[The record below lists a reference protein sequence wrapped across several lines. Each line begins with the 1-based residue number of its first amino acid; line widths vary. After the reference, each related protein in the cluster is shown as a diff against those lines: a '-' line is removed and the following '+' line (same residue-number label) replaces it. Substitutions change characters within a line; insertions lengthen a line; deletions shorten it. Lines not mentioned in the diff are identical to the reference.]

1 MEDNETAASAAAST
15 FFPPRPPECGNFE
28 DVAAFRF
35 WFDGVLV
42 SVIAVV
48 GFVGNLLALIVLS
61 RDLSQSLL
69 EYLRG
74 QSINDRLDPARASSP
89 SS

>member
-1 MEDNETAASAAAST
+1 MEDNTSTAAAEAST
-15 FFPPRPPECGNFE
+15 TFFFPPRPPECGNFE
-28 DVAAFRF
+28 DVAAFQY

-61 RDLSQSLL
+61 RDLFGSSVSLKIMTNQMAKL
-69 EYLRG
+69 PPRRG
-74 QSINDRLDPARASSP
+74 GLN
-89 SS
+89 

>member
-1 MEDNETAASAAAST
+1 MAKTREGRVGLAKNKAMEDNTTMTSEAATMTSEATTTT
-15 FFPPRPPECGNFE
+15 FFQSQSRPPECGNFE

-61 RDLSQSLL
+61 RD
-69 EYLRG
+69 
-74 QSINDRLDPARASSP
+74 
-89 SS
+89 

>member
-1 MEDNETAASAAAST
+1 MAKNKAMEDNTSTAAAEAST
-15 FFPPRPPECGNFE
+15 TFFFPPRPPECGNFE
-28 DVAAFRF
+28 DVAAFQY

-61 RDLSQSLL
+61 RDLAHQSLL
-69 EYLRG
+69 K
-74 QSINDRLDPARASSP
+74 
-89 SS
+89 

>member
-1 MEDNETAASAAAST
+1 MEDNTTMNSEATTT
-15 FFPPRPPECGNFE
+15 FFPQSRPPECGNFE

-61 RDLSQSLL
+61 RDRFVSESLKSQ
-69 EYLRG
+69 
-74 QSINDRLDPARASSP
+74 NCDRNED
-89 SS
+89 